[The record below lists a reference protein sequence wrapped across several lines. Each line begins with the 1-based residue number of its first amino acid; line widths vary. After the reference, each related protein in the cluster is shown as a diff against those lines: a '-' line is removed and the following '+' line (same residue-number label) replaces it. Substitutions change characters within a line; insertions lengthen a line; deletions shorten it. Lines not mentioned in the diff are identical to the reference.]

1 MDAFVLKRSSRVMP
15 GLRGTPA
22 SFIGRGIGS
31 RRRAGATEVKKKDPE
46 RRTGRNDNNV
56 STLQRLLGV
65 ADARDARHR
74 RGRVAVAQVR
84 GDARRVH
91 DVVER
96 EAAHE
101 RVRLEEE
108 RERLADAARGA
119 EHLRGKRPSRVAS
132 TSSTRAW
139 QPPLSTPSRRPR
151 ATSRRRRA
159 VETPS
164 LAKPWVSALLGT
176 ATLEALRTVLVLAA
190 ARAARAAKECI
201 IFYVWLAVIASYP
214 GLKSGGDRAENGFAG
229 FSALPKASQGI
240 KRRSPMAAGAPET
253 RGGAA
258 KNPPRSRSSRRTR
271 MIDWCYTPH

>member
-22 SFIGRGIGS
+22 SFSGRGDGVL
-31 RRRAGATEVKKKDPE
+31 AHPVATEEKIKDTE
-46 RRTGRNDNNV
+46 RRTGRNDNNI

-132 TSSTRAW
+132 LLRRAHC
-139 QPPLSTPSRRPR
+139 SRRPP
-151 ATSRRRRA
+151 RRRA
-159 VETPS
+159 VPGQRRADGVQLETPS

-201 IFYVWLAVIASYP
+201 IF
-214 GLKSGGDRAENGFAG
+214 
-229 FSALPKASQGI
+229 
-240 KRRSPMAAGAPET
+240 
-253 RGGAA
+253 
-258 KNPPRSRSSRRTR
+258 
-271 MIDWCYTPH
+271 MIMSCR

>member
-22 SFIGRGIGS
+22 SFIGRGDGVAPLCHIGS
-31 RRRAGATEVKKKDPE
+31 RRHAVATEKKKDPE
-46 RRTGRNDNNV
+46 LRTGRNDNNI

-108 RERLADAARGA
+108 RERLADAAAAPSTCA
-119 EHLRGKRPSRVAS
+119 ETPS
-132 TSSTRAW
+132 
-139 QPPLSTPSRRPR
+139 PPLDVLPPALNRSRRRRAVAPPR

-159 VETPS
+159 ARNAISRKT
-164 LAKPWVSALLGT
+164 LG
-176 ATLEALRTVLVLAA
+176 LRTAGYGDIGGL
-190 ARAARAAKECI
+190 ARARWSQRARRE
-201 IFYVWLAVIASYP
+201 
-214 GLKSGGDRAENGFAG
+214 
-229 FSALPKASQGI
+229 
-240 KRRSPMAAGAPET
+240 RR
-253 RGGAA
+253 RL
-258 KNPPRSRSSRRTR
+258 
-271 MIDWCYTPH
+271 HHF

>member
-22 SFIGRGIGS
+22 SFSGRGDGVTIGS
-31 RRRAGATEVKKKDPE
+31 RRRAGATEVKKKDTE
-46 RRTGRNDNNV
+46 RRTGRNDNDIG
-56 STLQRLLGV
+56 TLQRLLGV

-119 EHLRGKRPSRVAS
+119 EHLRGNP
-132 TSSTRAW
+132 
-139 QPPLSTPSRRPR
+139 
-151 ATSRRRRA
+151 
-159 VETPS
+159 
-164 LAKPWVSALLGT
+164 
-176 ATLEALRTVLVLAA
+176 TVV
-190 ARAARAAKECI
+190 
-201 IFYVWLAVIASYP
+201 P
-214 GLKSGGDRAENGFAG
+214 
-229 FSALPKASQGI
+229 
-240 KRRSPMAAGAPET
+240 
-253 RGGAA
+253 
-258 KNPPRSRSSRRTR
+258 RRT
-271 MIDWCYTPH
+271 TGLH